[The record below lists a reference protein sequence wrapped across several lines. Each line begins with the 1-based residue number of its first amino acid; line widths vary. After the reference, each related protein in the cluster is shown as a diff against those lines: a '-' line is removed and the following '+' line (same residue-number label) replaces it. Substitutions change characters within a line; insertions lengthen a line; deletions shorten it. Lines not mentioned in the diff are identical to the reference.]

1 MPSSM
6 YFHIIQNL
14 NVPLKRDAHLMSPSK
29 RCVVNVK
36 LVFPRSSLSLF
47 KDPLLDIFELADVD
61 LCKMITC
68 PDEAII
74 CGSYQN
80 LLKLKESP
88 VPVTQWF
95 WLSFQYYLQQI
106 ATCQARII
114 PCLHLQ
120 SSKNLAVTW
129 MLWKVLA
136 HCELSSKC
144 YLQLKLFQTPYHFHK
159 SYSYCTT
166 VTYFAT
172 CQAVL
177 IYQASFVKR
186 KFVTCYHFFASIQ

>member
-36 LVFPRSSLSLF
+36 LVFPKSSLSLF

-74 CGSYQN
+74 CGSNQN
-80 LLKLKESP
+80 LLKMKESP

-114 PCLHLQ
+114 PCLHFQ
-120 SSKNLAVTW
+120 SSKHFGCYVIVVKSPCS
-129 MLWKVLA
+129 LWALLQNVISSSSCSKRHITSTNHTLIEPQLPILQHA
-136 HCELSSKC
+136 KQSWSIKLPLSNKN
-144 YLQLKLFQTPYHFHK
+144 F
-159 SYSYCTT
+159 
-166 VTYFAT
+166 
-172 CQAVL
+172 
-177 IYQASFVKR
+177 
-186 KFVTCYHFFASIQ
+186 